1 MRAIAFSAHGV
12 PDVLETIELPTP
24 EPGPGQVRVRIR
36 AAGVQPFDT
45 ALRQGLSFGF
55 PVTFPQV
62 LGNEFAGTVDAV
74 GQGVTEFAPGDGV
87 LGWQLLSC
95 YAEYTVAPVEQVVAK
110 PEGMSWKVAGV
121 LSASGQ
127 TAHTALE
134 ELKVG
139 RGETVL
145 VHAAAGGVGTFAVQI
160 ARDLGA
166 TVIGTASPG
175 NHEHLRALGAVP
187 VAYGEGLVERVREAA
202 PQGVDAALDAAG
214 EEALRASLA
223 LVEDRGRIG
232 TLVSFGL
239 VEETGV
245 LAIRSQR
252 SRERLAELVAL
263 HQRGGLQVPIA
274 GAFDLADA
282 ADAHRLSETGHLR
295 GKVVITVRLE
305 QESPVAPGAG
315 GTAT

>member
-1 MRAIAFSAHGV
+1 MRAIAFSEYGA
-12 PDVLETIELPTP
+12 PDVLHTVELPTP
-24 EPGPGQVRVRIR
+24 APGTGQVRVRIR

-62 LGNEFAGTVDAV
+62 LGNEFAGVVDAV
-74 GQGVTEFAPGDGV
+74 GEGVTEFVPGDDV

-110 PEGMSWKVAGV
+110 PEGMPWEVAGV

-139 RGETVL
+139 RGETL
-145 VHAAAGGVGTFAVQI
+145 IVHAAAGGVGTFAVQI
-160 ARDLGA
+160 ARELGA

-175 NHEHLRALGAVP
+175 NHEHLRALGVTP
-187 VAYGEGLVERVREAA
+187 VTYGEGLAERVREVA

-223 LVEDRGRIG
+223 LVGNRDRIG
-232 TLVSFGL
+232 TLVSFDL
-239 VEETGV
+239 VDETGV
-245 LAIRSQR
+245 RAIRSQR

-263 HQRGGLQVPIA
+263 YERGALQVPIA
-274 GAFDLADA
+274 GAFDLAA
-282 ADAHRLSETGHLR
+282 AGEAHRLSETGHLR
-295 GKVVITVRLE
+295 GKVVITVRPE
-305 QESPVAPGAG
+305 TEVP
-315 GTAT
+315 AT